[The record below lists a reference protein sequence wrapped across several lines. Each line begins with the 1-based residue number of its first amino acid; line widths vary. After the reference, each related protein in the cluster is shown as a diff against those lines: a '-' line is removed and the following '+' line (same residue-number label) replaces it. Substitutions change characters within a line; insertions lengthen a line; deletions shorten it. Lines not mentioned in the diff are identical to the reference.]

1 MASNLVSRFR
11 RAPQGWVR
19 LNRYPW
25 DLRGWL
31 FEPLCLIL
39 QHHTRQDAGGPE
51 DTYAQFHQ
59 CRWCKANWGRAKRA
73 DDHSF

>member
-1 MASNLVSRFR
+1 MASHSLSRFR

-39 QHHTRQDAGGPE
+39 QHHTKQDAGGPLGE
-51 DTYAQFHQ
+51 A
-59 CRWCKANWGRAKRA
+59 CANA
-73 DDHSF
+73 